1 MGDETTRRLLGEH
14 EALKG
19 KRQKLEGPWREI
31 ARLVLPSHDA
41 FGSTPL
47 PDAPD
52 PFVYDDSGEEANRL
66 HAAVLNYLLTPD
78 GQEWHGLEAADQD
91 VAEDPDVVRWCQ
103 HATKTLFKLRERA
116 AFAAQ
121 AHEAYLSVGA
131 FGPGAIYLEDR
142 PGVGP
147 RYEAVPLAEL
157 WFAPGASGEKETV
170 HRRYTLPAR
179 QAAAAFPELPE
190 KLQKAAEREPFKDLA
205 FLHVVEPNGERDPR
219 RLDARGM
226 AWASYHV
233 ALDEGAMLRRS
244 GYRTMPYAIG
254 RYLVAP
260 GEVYGRSPAWSSL
273 PTLSM
278 LNTMARNRI
287 IEANRR
293 ASPPLLGIDDDMLDP
308 PLLAPDA
315 INHGWLTH
323 DGKPRLLPMDFRS
336 DPRAFGEVMEEARGR
351 IERAF
356 LVSLFLMLSDR
367 PQMTATEVLERAG
380 EKGIVL
386 APIMGR
392 LQGELLRPIIDRE
405 LDIAARMGL
414 LPPPPPALLDAGG
427 LKIAYTSPLARL
439 VAADEARGILETAQ
453 AAGMLAQLD
462 PTVADR
468 LDLDEGLQAIAR
480 GNRIPAEVL
489 RDDKAVA
496 AIARQRSEAANAEQA
511 LAAAPVAA
519 DTLKSLKDAGAMPA
533 AGA

>member
-1 MGDETTRRLLGEH
+1 MDSEVKRLLGEH

-41 FGSTPL
+41 FGSTPR
-47 PDAPD
+47 PDVPD

-78 GQEWHGLEAADQD
+78 GQEWHGLSPADSD
-91 VAEDPDVVRWCQ
+91 LEDDPEIAEWCQ
-103 HATKTLFKLRERA
+103 AATRQLFKLRERG

-121 AHEAYLSVGA
+121 AHEAFLSVGA
-131 FGPGAIYLEDR
+131 FGPGSLYLEDR
-142 PGVGP
+142 PGKGP

-157 WFAPGASGEKETV
+157 WFSPGPDGDKETV
-170 HRRYTLPAR
+170 HRAYELPAR
-179 QAAAAFPELPE
+179 AAAAIFPELPE
-190 KLQKAAEREPFKDLA
+190 KLQKIAEREPFRDLK
-205 FLHVVEPNGERDPR
+205 FLHVVEPNGERR
-219 RLDARGM
+219 AGRLDAAGM
-226 AWASYHV
+226 RWASWHV
-233 ALDEGAMLRRS
+233 SLEEPALLRRS
-244 GYRTMPYAIG
+244 GFRTMPYAIG

-260 GEVYGRSPAWSSL
+260 GEVYGRSPGWSSL

-293 ASPPLLGIDDDMLDP
+293 ASPPLLAVDDDMMDP

-315 INHGWLTH
+315 VNHGWLTP
-323 DGKPRLLPMDFRS
+323 DGKPRLWPMYFRS
-336 DPRAFGEVMEEARGR
+336 DPRAFAEVMGEGRER

-356 LVSLFLMLSDR
+356 LVSLFLMLQER

-392 LQGELLRPIIDRE
+392 LQSELLRPIIDRE

-414 LPPPPPALLDAGG
+414 LPRPPAALVDAGG
-427 LKIAYTSPLARL
+427 LKIEYTSPLARL
-439 VAADEARGILETAQ
+439 VAADESRGILQTAE
-453 AAGMLAQLD
+453 AAAMLANLD
-462 PTVADR
+462 PTVGDR
-468 LDLDEGLQAIAR
+468 LDLDEGLQKIAR
-480 GNRIPAEVL
+480 GNRIPAAVL

-496 AIARQRSEAANAEQA
+496 AIAKQRADAANAQQA

-519 DTLKSLKDAGAMPA
+519 DALKSLRDAGAA
-533 AGA
+533 A